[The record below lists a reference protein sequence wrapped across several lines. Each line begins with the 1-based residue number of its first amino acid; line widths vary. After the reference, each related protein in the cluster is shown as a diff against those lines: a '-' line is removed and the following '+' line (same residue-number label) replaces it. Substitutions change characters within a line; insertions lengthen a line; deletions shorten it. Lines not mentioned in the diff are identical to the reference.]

1 MYELRMNPVAFTWL
15 WAGIILILSLSM
27 SEAASPF
34 ESQIQA
40 FERADQENPPPAHSI
55 VFVGSSSIV
64 RWTDLE
70 GLFTEVPILNRGFG
84 GSTMKDVLFYFDRLI
99 AVYEP
104 ALVLVYEGDNDL
116 ATGNSVAEVYEDYVA
131 FVGLMK
137 TRLPASDFGF
147 ISVKPSPSRIGLLSE
162 MADLNRELEVL
173 ALENDGYFL
182 DVFSPML
189 DEAGDPM
196 EQLFSSDRLHLNAG
210 GYRLWNRLT
219 TPLLKAW
226 FASKNTPLRFKYIQ
240 FENPWVIFEWEGNGR
255 LQSSENVGGPWNPV
269 DQDINPFQIQS
280 SKAVRQFFRLQK
292 D

>member
-1 MYELRMNPVAFTWL
+1 MFELRMNPVAFTSL

-40 FERADQENPPPAHSI
+40 FERADQENPPPAHPI

-64 RWTDLE
+64 RWPDLE
-70 GLFTEVPILNRGFG
+70 DLFTEVPILNRGFG
-84 GSTMKDVLFYFDRLI
+84 GSTMKDVLFYFDRVV

-116 ATGNSVAEVYEDYVA
+116 AAGNSVAEVYEDYVA

-137 TRLPASDFGF
+137 TRLPTSDFAF

-162 MADLNRELEVL
+162 MADLNGKLEVL

-189 DEAGDPM
+189 NEAGDPM
-196 EQLFSSDRLHLNAG
+196 EQLFSSDRLHLNTG

-219 TPLLKAW
+219 TPLLEAW
-226 FASKNTPLRFKYIQ
+226 FANKNTPRFKSIQ
-240 FENPWVIFEWEGNGR
+240 FEDPWIIFEWEGNGR
-255 LQSSENVGGPWNPV
+255 LQSSENVGGPWDAV
-269 DQDINPFQIQS
+269 DQDTNLFRIQP